1 MHYTWRWFG
10 PEDPVSLADAR
21 QAGAKGI
28 VSALHH
34 VPNGTVWAPDAIAE
48 RKSLIEAAGLQWSVV
63 ESIAVPEAIKLGS
76 GGWQGLAD
84 AWAQSAINLA
94 QQEITTICY
103 NFMPVLDWTRTRLR
117 HRLADGAECLRF
129 DLVDLAAFD
138 VHILQR
144 RNARFAYGA
153 TLLDLA
159 ETRART
165 LDEAARSE
173 LINTILAG
181 LPGSEESY
189 SLDSFRDQIARYDGV
204 GADGLRRNLSQ
215 FLSRV
220 IPQVAPH
227 GVKLALHPDDPPRPI
242 FGLPRVV
249 SSAQDL
255 RTICAMHDNLA
266 NGLTFCV
273 GSLGVREDND
283 LPAMLQE
290 FGARVHFL
298 HLRNTRRDRV
308 SSEGALQRDEI
319 AGESFEEAAHLE
331 GDADMAQL
339 VSLIVHME
347 RNSGRT
353 LPFRPDHGHAMLSD
367 LKQGYRPRISG
378 NWQVAR
384 HGGNPRARTCAAW
397 ARCVWRSCGLTK
409 GATCTRSF
417 PCGLG

>member
-1 MHYTWRWFG
+1 
-10 PEDPVSLADAR
+10 
-21 QAGAKGI
+21 
-28 VSALHH
+28 
-34 VPNGTVWAPDAIAE
+34 
-48 RKSLIEAAGLQWSVV
+48 
-63 ESIAVPEAIKLGS
+63 
-76 GGWQGLAD
+76 
-84 AWAQSAINLA
+84 
-94 QQEITTICY
+94 
-103 NFMPVLDWTRTRLR
+103 MPVLDWTRTRLR

-367 LKQGYRPRISG
+367 LKQGYRPGYPAIGRLRGMAEIRGLEHALRGRAASG
-378 NWQVAR
+378 E
-384 HGGNPRARTCAAW
+384 AA
-397 ARCVWRSCGLTK
+397 G
-409 GATCTRSF
+409 
-417 PCGLG
+417 